1 MRQKINKK
9 LYSMRLQ
16 DLTYTCSQRRDF
28 TITMIANSKYR
39 RQIRFY
45 LPKRINI
52 ILFNPLK
59 QKEKSKLMVIA
70 QKVIF
75 K

>member
-1 MRQKINKK
+1 
-9 LYSMRLQ
+9 MRLQ
-16 DLTYTCSQRRDF
+16 DLTYICSQQKDF

-45 LPKRINI
+45 LQKLIKI